1 MNAMKRAAN
10 TDPDIAARVQ
20 LFLYRV
26 PEELYDFESDPD
38 ALHNLADDPIYQQQ
52 LATMRQE
59 LLAWMES
66 TEDPL
71 ISDYREFIFSSGV
84 KTWG

>member
-1 MNAMKRAAN
+1 MNAMKQAPN
-10 TDPDIAARVQ
+10 TDPGIAARVQ

-26 PEELYDFESDPD
+26 PEELYDFENDPD

-66 TEDPL
+66 TNDAL
-71 ISDYREFIFSSGV
+71 ISGYREFISGL
-84 KTWG
+84 GPA